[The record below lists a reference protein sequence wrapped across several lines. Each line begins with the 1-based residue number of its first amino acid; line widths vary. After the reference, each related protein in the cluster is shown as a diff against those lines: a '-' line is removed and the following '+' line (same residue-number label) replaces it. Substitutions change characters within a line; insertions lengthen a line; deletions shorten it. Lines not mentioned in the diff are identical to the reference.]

1 MNTAYSSGVDVTS
14 DVTTG
19 RTSATAHI
27 SGVLARIKLAN
38 PQLNAFTDVVE
49 SRALA
54 AATEIDRRRAA
65 GSKLGPLAGVPFA
78 VKNMIDIANVRT
90 RAGSKINS
98 DERVPASCD
107 ATLVRRLES
116 VGAILVGSLNM
127 GEYAYDFTGE
137 NAHYGPSR
145 NPHDLSR
152 MTGGSSGGGAGR
164 GGRGW
169 PRAIGSGVGYEWINQ
184 DSICFLR
191 SFWTQ
196 ADVRSVIPRGQLPV
210 CKQP

>member
-152 MTGGSSGGGAGR
+152 MTGGSSGGGRARRSRVASCHWLWGR
-164 GGRGW
+164 IRMDQ
-169 PRAIGSGVGYEWINQ
+169 SGFHLLFAEFLDSSRRSVGYPARAA
-184 DSICFLR
+184 SRL
-191 SFWTQ
+191 
-196 ADVRSVIPRGQLPV
+196 
-210 CKQP
+210 